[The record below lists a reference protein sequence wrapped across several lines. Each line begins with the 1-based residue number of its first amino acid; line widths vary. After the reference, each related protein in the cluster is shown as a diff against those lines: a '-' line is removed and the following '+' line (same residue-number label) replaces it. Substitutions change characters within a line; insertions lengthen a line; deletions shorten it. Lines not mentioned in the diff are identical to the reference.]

1 MRAIV
6 LSVAIFKEVW
16 ARGDASGM
24 GEANAIETQL
34 LDNGIDMSL
43 DLSVYNT
50 YNEINDV
57 HDLHGEFSLSLRAN
71 FRGEVNKNQRLGL
84 CV

>member
-1 MRAIV
+1 
-6 LSVAIFKEVW
+6 
-16 ARGDASGM
+16 M
-24 GEANAIETQL
+24 GEANALETQL

-71 FRGEVNKNQRLGL
+71 FRGEVNKN
-84 CV
+84 